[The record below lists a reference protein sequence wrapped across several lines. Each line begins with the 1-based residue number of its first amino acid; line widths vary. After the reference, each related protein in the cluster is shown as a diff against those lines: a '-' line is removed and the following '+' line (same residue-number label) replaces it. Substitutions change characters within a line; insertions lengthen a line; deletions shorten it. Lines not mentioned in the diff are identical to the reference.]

1 MFPVPTT
8 NIVSMSAQQQPTQ
21 KSPWSMPIRNASR
34 GGERPCQREFTK
46 PNGVRQRSTAFD
58 APWSQVRACV
68 HVNGRGVQIA
78 GRGDV
83 STTGTS
89 DLLQAGPLLVDA
101 GRTIVADGVDAE
113 GFAAAAHQFDSDI
126 TLGRYPR
133 AGLGLGGGRLIAV
146 VCDGRAA
153 DEAGLTLRELADVF
167 VALGA
172 NSAINLD
179 GGGSASLVCDG
190 ELQNRPREDH
200 GLVLAGGR
208 PVSTA
213 LVFEPLA

>member
-1 MFPVPTT
+1 M
-8 NIVSMSAQQQPTQ
+8 
-21 KSPWSMPIRNASR
+21 
-34 GGERPCQREFTK
+34 
-46 PNGVRQRSTAFD
+46 
-58 APWSQVRACV
+58 
-68 HVNGRGVQIA
+68 
-78 GRGDV
+78 
-83 STTGTS
+83 
-89 DLLQAGPLLVDA
+89 
-101 GRTIVADGVDAE
+101 
-113 GFAAAAHQFDSDI
+113 
-126 TLGRYPR
+126 
-133 AGLGLGGGRLIAV
+133 

-172 NSAINLD
+172 TSAINLD